1 MSARTELPKSKAGAR
16 FMSLHVVVKGKKEGD
31 RQWKEVADLLT
42 FSANGS
48 SFNLRRECEVGTLVS
63 LTIPLPSHLR
73 CYDFD
78 KEFYRVWGLV
88 QHCEAI
94 TASKEGK
101 RFHIG
106 VAFIGKACPDGYAK
120 NPLQHYRIE
129 GVNQDGM
136 WAVAETKTP
145 FKKRS
150 DVRFWKQINLYLALI
165 DTHDGS
171 TGGERTTAENVSR
184 SGAAVFTTMN
194 VNVGDRV
201 KFISEEYDFSGLA
214 VVCNLTA
221 EGEGVSKLHLKFVQS
236 TFPVKTLMK
245 AGVQLEEI

>member
-1 MSARTELPKSKAGAR
+1 MSARTELPKAKVGAR
-16 FMSLHVVVKGKKEGD
+16 SMSLHAVVRGKKDGD

-42 FSANGS
+42 FSSTGS

-63 LTIPLPSHLR
+63 LKMPLPSHLR

-78 KEFYRVWGLV
+78 EELYGVWGLV
-88 QHCEAI
+88 QHCEPI
-94 TASKEGK
+94 KASKEGK

-106 VAFIGKACPDGYAK
+106 VAFIGKVGPESYGK
-120 NPLQHYRIE
+120 NPRQHYRIA

-136 WAVAETKTP
+136 WAVEETKTP

-150 DVRFWKQINLYLALI
+150 DVRFWKEIKLYLALI

-184 SGAAVFTTMN
+184 GGAAVFTTMD
-194 VNVGDRV
+194 VNIGDRV

-214 VVCNLTA
+214 VVCNRTPED
-221 EGEGVSKLHLKFVQS
+221 EGRSKLHLKFVQS
-236 TFPVKTLMK
+236 SFPVKILMK
-245 AGVQLEEI
+245 AGVQLEKI